1 MFSTKAITPQI
12 SLDER
17 SETLVSEEI
26 FEAED
31 SISYICDDTGERK
44 TGRYMTLWYYLTD
57 GRETSPFVG
66 DNRIMAKVFTGTGI
80 DYADVRTIRKSLKG
94 E

>member
-1 MFSTKAITPQI
+1 MFNTKTITPQI

-17 SETLVSEEI
+17 LESLVSEEI
-26 FEAED
+26 INTGD

-66 DNRIMAKVFTGTGI
+66 DNRVMAKIYTGTGVT
-80 DYADVRTIRKSLKG
+80 YANASTIRKALG
-94 E
+94 N

>member
-1 MFSTKAITPQI
+1 MFSKTITPTI

-17 SETLVSEEI
+17 LSNLVTEEI
-26 FEAED
+26 FEAGD

-44 TGRYMTLWYYLTD
+44 TGRYMTLWYYITNE
-57 GRETSPFVG
+57 RETSPFVG

-80 DYADVRTIRKSLKG
+80 DYADVRTIRKALKV
-94 E
+94 